1 MRLVKGIN
9 EALRRLDRLSFR
21 ESREAALKSAGSQLE
36 EAVKASLSHLPG
48 EDHAS
53 PWLRTGKLHDS
64 VSHQSDDHV
73 LAVGS
78 DSQVAVDQEFGTRS
92 IPPRP
97 FLAPTAAAVGRDLIQ
112 TMARAVADTLK
123 EQR

>member
-9 EALRRLDRLSFR
+9 EALRRLDRLPFR

-36 EAVKASLSHLPG
+36 DAVKASLSNLPG

-53 PWLRTGKLHDS
+53 PWLRTGKLRGS

-78 DSQVAVDQEFGTRS
+78 DSQIAVDQEFGTRS

-97 FLAPTAAAVGRDLIQ
+97 FLAPTAAAVGGDLIQ
-112 TMARAVADTLK
+112 TMARAVTDTLK